1 MNGSVGIELIGALF
15 ILIGGIV
22 SVISATGIIRFPD
35 IYTRAHA
42 ATKTT
47 TLAVLLTLFGAFLYF
62 WLHDGFISIR
72 LILGIIFVFL
82 TAPVSG
88 HLILRAAY
96 RANVKMS
103 DTTTQD
109 ELKDYLNEKEEL

>member
-1 MNGSVGIELIGALF
+1 MSESVGIEFIGALF
-15 ILIGGIV
+15 ILIGSITSVV
-22 SVISATGIIRFPD
+22 SAIGIIRFPD
-35 IYTRAHA
+35 VYTRAHA

-47 TLAVLLTLFGAFLYF
+47 TLAVLLTLFGAFIYL

-72 LILGIIFVFL
+72 LILGILFVFS

-88 HLILRAAY
+88 HLILRASY

-103 DTTTQD
+103 DTTIED
-109 ELKDYLNEKEEL
+109 ELKDYLEENKE